1 MEHDCGSRAALTSCR
16 DGHPGVTPR
25 THRPIGHG
33 QGLGRPR
40 TKEAIQV
47 SNETKTRAVA
57 GLAAVITGV
66 MLIGTT
72 GLTLV
77 IGWALWAVG
86 LGVVLAAIPSAGEGR
101 PPRDESA
108 STRFSLVR

>member
-1 MEHDCGSRAALTSCR
+1 M
-16 DGHPGVTPR
+16 
-25 THRPIGHG
+25 
-33 QGLGRPR
+33 
-40 TKEAIQV
+40 KEAIQV
-47 SNETKTRAVA
+47 SNEAKTGAVA

-86 LGVVLAAIPSAGEGR
+86 LGVLLAAIPSAGEKR
-101 PPRDESA
+101 PPREDSA
-108 STRFSLVR
+108 PARFSLVR